1 MTYSA
6 SSLADLGS
14 LLGADILDHVVAEEA
29 HGEIIVTA
37 DHAREDWNAGHREE
51 QVLNNL
57 LSVHFVLMLFGLTML

>member
-37 DHAREDWNAGHREE
+37 DHTSEDRNTSHAEE
-51 QVLNNL
+51 NILNNL
-57 LSVHFVLMLFGLTML
+57 GSVHCHFFLFKTY